1 MSAITSM
8 EEKNKLIKHILQSH
22 TINISKYDD
31 NFLMK
36 SIQRR
41 MSETGCKTLGD
52 YNSFVLK
59 DINEAGWF
67 IDSLQV
73 CYTEFFRNTLTFSV
87 LEKIIIPSLVMR
99 TLKSNRNEIRV
110 WSAACA
116 SGQETYSIAMLLNE
130 FSTVK
135 GKKINFRIFATDQ
148 SELQILEA
156 KLGRYTEKELNS
168 VSLKRVNQWF
178 TKSDATYDVK
188 PQLKENIE
196 FSVFDLLNEEY
207 SCPPTSIYGDFDLVI
222 CSNLLFYYQPEYRKK
237 IIEKVNH
244 CMSENGYLVTGESE
258 REILNQCGLREMY
271 PMSGIFHI

>member
-1 MSAITSM
+1 MV
-8 EEKNKLIKHILQSH
+8 EKNKFIKHLFQTHGID
-22 TINISKYDD
+22 ISKYEE
-31 NFLMK
+31 NFLIK

-41 MSETGCKTLGD
+41 MSETGCKTLED

-188 PQLKENIE
+188 PQLKEYIE
-196 FSVFDLLNEEY
+196 FSVFDLLNKEY

-237 IIEKVNH
+237 IIEKVRR
-244 CMSENGYLVTGESE
+244 CMSVNGYLITGEAE
-258 REILNQCGLREMY
+258 RVMMNQSGLREMY
-271 PMSGIFHI
+271 PMSAIFHI